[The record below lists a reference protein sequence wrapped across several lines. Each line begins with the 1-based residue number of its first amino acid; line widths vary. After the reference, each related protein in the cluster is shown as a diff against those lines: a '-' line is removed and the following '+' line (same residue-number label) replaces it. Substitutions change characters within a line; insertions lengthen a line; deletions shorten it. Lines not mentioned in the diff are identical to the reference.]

1 LWQGNRCCVL
11 ATIINCWHL
20 KIIGKLSGTLA
31 EMRMTS
37 PLGVAR
43 ALRLMLHDSIDC
55 LLVGKQFG
63 LVENLHA
70 PVGGRT

>member
-43 ALRLMLHDSIDC
+43 ALRLIYFSYGAVAVKKHGSTSVAGNATSDSI
-55 LLVGKQFG
+55 
-63 LVENLHA
+63 
-70 PVGGRT
+70 R